1 MCWRSALP
9 LLLLASRA
17 FAGEG
22 YVVGTGIEGDSN
34 GGFALAALGELGV
47 TEDTWVSATL
57 AHYTVDSAAGI
68 DADSWFADVGVD
80 HWFDPIGVRVGLSK
94 WGDNDSLDSDD
105 WRASLY
111 WRADR
116 FSIAAD
122 YEHRDFTFDL
132 PAADLF
138 PRRTVDF
145 DATGVGAMLRF
156 DVSDTVDIGFSGMD
170 YDYGV
175 NLRLDRNRALTDLLS
190 FSRLSLITTLVDY
203 RVGATLGVDAGE
215 RRWQF
220 DVSSWEGE
228 ADRSSTRSVTVSFLN
243 PLGETAD
250 IEFALGLDDSELYG
264 NVSFFS
270 VFVYFYGGS

>member
-1 MCWRSALP
+1 MCWRSVLP
-9 LLLLASRA
+9 LLLLASGA
-17 FAGEG
+17 VAGEG
-22 YVVGTGIEGDSN
+22 YIVGAGIEGDSN
-34 GGFALAALGELGV
+34 GGLALAALGEFGV
-47 TEDTWVSATL
+47 TEETWVSATL
-57 AHYTVDSAAGI
+57 AHYTVDSAAGA
-68 DADSWFADVGVD
+68 DADTLSADVGVD
-80 HWFDPIGVRVGLSK
+80 HWFDPLGVRLGIAR

-138 PRRTVDF
+138 PRRTIDF
-145 DATGVGAMLRF
+145 DADGVGATLRF
-156 DVSDTVDIGFSGMD
+156 EVSDTVDIGFSGMD

-220 DVSSWEGE
+220 GLSSWEGE
-228 ADRSSTRSVTVSFLN
+228 ADRSSTRSLTVSFLN
-243 PLGETAD
+243 PLAEKAD
-250 IEFALGLDDSELYG
+250 IEFVLGLDESELYG

-270 VFVYFYGGS
+270 VFVYFYGAS